1 MFSNS
6 RSGEASLLRQRRVF
20 SLIIAVASMAG
31 FASAAHAASSG
42 LPPLMPEQEE
52 ISAALE
58 GLPPHLR
65 EQAGVFVLRSKGY
78 ERVRESRNEFNCV
91 LIREW
96 GKSFESQCY
105 DAEGTATILPI
116 VLLSSQLLAK
126 GTSEAEIDAAVAERY
141 ASGELRAPQRVGI
154 TYMLSKRNIV
164 VLDRKTKR
172 VGPAPPH
179 LMFYSP
185 YAKPEDFG
193 TNDHY
198 DSHFGIADAGTPR
211 AMIIVPVTLDAS
223 EHKHE

>member
-6 RSGEASLLRQRRVF
+6 RPTGAPPLRRRKMLGLFIGLVGM
-20 SLIIAVASMAG
+20 AVG
-31 FASAAHAASSG
+31 SAAHAASSA

-65 EQAGVFVLRSKGY
+65 EQAGVFVLRAKGY
-78 ERVRESRNEFNCV
+78 ERVRDSRNDFNCV

-96 GKSFESQCY
+96 AKSFESQCY
-105 DAEGTATILPI
+105 DAEGTATILPV
-116 VLLSSQLLAK
+116 VLLSTELLAK
-126 GTSEAEIDAAVAERY
+126 GASEAEIDAAVAARY
-141 ASGELRAPQRVGI
+141 ASGEFRAPQRVGI
-154 TYMLSKRNIV
+154 TYMLSNRNIV
-164 VLDRKTKR
+164 VMDRKTKR

-193 TNDHY
+193 TNDHF
-198 DSHFGIADAGTPR
+198 DSHFGVADAGTPR
-211 AMIIVPVTLDAS
+211 AMIIVPVDLHQEA
-223 EHKHE
+223 HQH